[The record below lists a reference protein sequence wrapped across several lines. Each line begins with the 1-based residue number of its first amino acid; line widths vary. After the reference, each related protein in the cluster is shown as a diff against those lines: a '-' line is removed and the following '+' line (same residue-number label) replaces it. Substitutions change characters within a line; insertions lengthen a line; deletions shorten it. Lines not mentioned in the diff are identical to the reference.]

1 MKTWDVVIAGAGPA
15 GLSAALILGRA
26 CRSVLVCDSGT
37 PRSWASNRMYAYLS
51 RDSIHPGRFRHL
63 GRQELSRYP
72 GVEVRDVPVAR
83 AKRRG
88 RDGFEIFLETGARI
102 ACRKLLIATGMMDVL
117 PVIPGFEAC
126 FGRSVFQCPYCD
138 GWEMRGKALA
148 VYGRRRRGFE
158 MARALTAWSRDIVL
172 CTDGP
177 AAYTARERRHL
188 ARNQIRVVEKR
199 IESLEQRAGK
209 LIAVRFRDGECLK
222 RDGVFFNTPSR
233 AQSSLADSLGCRYAR
248 HGGILCGQYE
258 ATSVPGVYVAGN
270 IIRDVQLSIVAA
282 AEGARA
288 AFGINRALTREDFE
302 RRATGARTVEHPTMA
317 TSEKSSRAP
326 VNRTRRGRRS
336 RAPARAR
343 GRLPGTSMA
352 R

>member
-1 MKTWDVVIAGAGPA
+1 MKHWDVVIAGAGPA

-37 PRSWASNRMYAYLS
+37 PRSWASKRMYAYLS
-51 RDSIHPGRFRHL
+51 RDEIAPGRFRQI
-63 GRQELSRYP
+63 GRQELAKYK
-72 GVEVRDVPVAR
+72 GVDVRDVEVTQAR
-83 AKRRG
+83 RVG
-88 RDGFEIFLETGARI
+88 REGFEVTLGTGRRY

-117 PVIPGFEAC
+117 PAIPGFEQL
-126 FGRSVFQCPYCD
+126 FGHTVFQCPYCD

-172 CTDGP
+172 CTDGR
-177 AAYTARERRHL
+177 AGYTRGERHHL
-188 ARNQIRVVEKR
+188 ARNGIRLVEKR
-199 IESLEQRAGK
+199 IAALEGRRGRLQR
-209 LIAVRFRDGECLK
+209 VRFRDGETLA
-222 RDGVFFNTPSR
+222 REGLFFDTPSR
-233 AQSSLADSLGCRYAR
+233 AQSTLADSLGCRYAR

-258 ATSVPGVYVAGN
+258 ATSVPGVFVAGN

-302 RRATGARTVEHPTMA
+302 RRATGARTVEHPAVPIT
-317 TSEKSSRAP
+317 KSP
-326 VNRTRRGRRS
+326 RS
-336 RAPARAR
+336 KKIPARV
-343 GRLPGTSMA
+343 
-352 R
+352 